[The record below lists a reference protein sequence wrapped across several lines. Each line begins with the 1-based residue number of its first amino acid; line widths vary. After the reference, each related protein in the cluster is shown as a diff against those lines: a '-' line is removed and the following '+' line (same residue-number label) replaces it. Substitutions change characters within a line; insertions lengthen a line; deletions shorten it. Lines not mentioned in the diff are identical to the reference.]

1 MFELADLSAA
11 ATVFVRRSTAKIR
24 SPVLR
29 SPPSYRSCRALE
41 LVAQGEGTEDFQEC
55 ESEDDGMDEHCPLL
69 VSRSLN
75 DPRSFS
81 PLSLVTCKGEVAR
94 CLSKAFGPCKSNPI
108 AFAVIVWSLSLSFIA
123 VHQAFIGSA
132 VNGHNDKRAMIQ
144 TCLTRPALRCSRAP
158 YDILFCGTDTFA
170 SRSLSALLT
179 HRSSLCSS
187 LHVLTPP
194 DVHQSWGAT
203 RMKTSPVKQ
212 LALQHSLPHQDV
224 PTTGMV
230 DYTAPPHLLS
240 NPKAIL
246 LTCSFGHLIP
256 DTLLDAFP
264 NPWQRIN
271 IHPSLLPHLR
281 GAAPI
286 QWALARRLSTSGVSI
301 QTLEKG
307 RFDTGTIVAQQEF
320 DFPPVPSSGEPSFLE
335 VEKVMADRAASLL
348 VRTLSDLPQCWRY
361 SWEQDE
367 RMKSYAPKLKVE
379 HSVVR
384 WDRWSARDIV
394 AREGAFAYLY
404 PLSTNLVPPANA
416 SFRPVAITLSNT
428 SAVPLDELRKV
439 DPMLASV
446 LKQNAVP
453 PGSAIFSVDADML
466 IVKTTSD
473 AEVLGVRNVKVAGKK
488 GKEAKDWWRAYRD
501 RADARSGLLLFQ

>member
-1 MFELADLSAA
+1 MCACARTKAKL
-11 ATVFVRRSTAKIR
+11 RRGVGKKKR
-24 SPVLR
+24 
-29 SPPSYRSCRALE
+29 
-41 LVAQGEGTEDFQEC
+41 
-55 ESEDDGMDEHCPLL
+55 DEKKCW
-69 VSRSLN
+69 
-75 DPRSFS
+75 SFS
-81 PLSLVTCKGEVAR
+81 ETSVLGPESR
-94 CLSKAFGPCKSNPI
+94 FGPCKSNPI
-108 AFAVIVWSLSLSFIA
+108 ALAVIVWSFPLIN
-123 VHQAFIGSA
+123 VHQAFIGST
-132 VNGHNDKRAMIQ
+132 VHGHNATRAMIRAP
-144 TCLTRPALRCSRAP
+144 LFRSALCCSRGSFGAHYSLASLRHFSCTSSSSSPVPTAP

-212 LALQHSLPHQDV
+212 IALQHSLPHQDV
-224 PTTGMV
+224 PATGML
-230 DYTAPPHLLS
+230 DYTAPQHLLH

-256 DTLLDAFP
+256 DPLLDAFP

-271 IHPSLLPHLR
+271 IHPSLLPQLR

-286 QWALARRLSTSGVSI
+286 QWALARRLSISGVSI

-307 RFDTGTIVAQQEF
+307 RFDTGRIVAQQAF
-320 DFPPVPSSGEPSFLE
+320 DFPPPPCSGTPSFLE
-335 VEKVMADRAASLL
+335 VEKIMADRAASLL
-348 VRTLSDLPQCWRY
+348 VRTLADLPQCWRY

-367 RMKSYAPKLKVE
+367 KVKSYAPKLKAE

-384 WDRWSARDIV
+384 WDRGSARDIV

-404 PLSTNLVPPANA
+404 PLSTNLVPPSNAN
-416 SFRPVAITLSNT
+416 FRPVAITLSNT
-428 SAVPLDELRKV
+428 SAVSLDDLRKV

-466 IVKTTSD
+466 VVKTTSD
-473 AEVLGVRNVKVAGKK
+473 VEVLGVGNVKVAGKK

>member
-1 MFELADLSAA
+1 
-11 ATVFVRRSTAKIR
+11 
-24 SPVLR
+24 
-29 SPPSYRSCRALE
+29 
-41 LVAQGEGTEDFQEC
+41 
-55 ESEDDGMDEHCPLL
+55 
-69 VSRSLN
+69 
-75 DPRSFS
+75 
-81 PLSLVTCKGEVAR
+81 
-94 CLSKAFGPCKSNPI
+94 
-108 AFAVIVWSLSLSFIA
+108 
-123 VHQAFIGSA
+123 
-132 VNGHNDKRAMIQ
+132 
-144 TCLTRPALRCSRAP
+144 
-158 YDILFCGTDTFA
+158 
-170 SRSLSALLT
+170 
-179 HRSSLCSS
+179 
-187 LHVLTPP
+187 
-194 DVHQSWGAT
+194 
-203 RMKTSPVKQ
+203 MKTSPVKQ

-224 PTTGMV
+224 PATGML
-230 DYTAPPHLLS
+230 DFTAPKHLLH

-256 DTLLDAFP
+256 DPLLDAFP

-271 IHPSLLPHLR
+271 IHPSLLPQLR

-307 RFDTGTIVAQQEF
+307 RFDTGKIVAQQAF
-320 DFPPVPSSGEPSFLE
+320 DFPPPCSGTPSFLE

-348 VRTLSDLPQCWRY
+348 VSTLSDLPQCWRY

-367 RMKSYAPKLKVE
+367 RMKSYAPKLKAE

-404 PLSTNLVPPANA
+404 PLSTNLVPPNGAN
-416 SFRPVAITLSNT
+416 FRPVTITLSNT
-428 SAVPLDELRKV
+428 SAVAVEDLRRV

-453 PGSAIFSVDADML
+453 PGSAIFSVDANML

-473 AEVLGVRNVKVAGKK
+473 AEVLGVGNVKVAGKK
-488 GKEAKDWWRAYRD
+488 GKDAKDWWRAYRD
-501 RADARSGLLLFQ
+501 RADGRSGLLLFQ